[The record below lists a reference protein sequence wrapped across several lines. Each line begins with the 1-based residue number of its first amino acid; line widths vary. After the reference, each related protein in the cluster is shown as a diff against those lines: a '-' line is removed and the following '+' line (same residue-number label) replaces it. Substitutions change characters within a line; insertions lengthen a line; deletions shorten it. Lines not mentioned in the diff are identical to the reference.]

1 MTNTE
6 LIHIMLL
13 WLLGIVID
21 ILFIYIILKEPNDI
35 CNILRNKW
43 LIIYKKLQV

>member
-21 ILFIYIILKEPNDI
+21 ILFIYNILKD
-35 CNILRNKW
+35 L
-43 LIIYKKLQV
+43 LIYAIYYETNG